1 MSEAIDKISRLL
13 RISDRTMWGPEC
25 AALLAEAVSLA
36 DSAGEEQYA
45 YAARMRQCVNASFM
59 NDNELL
65 LATFAICEG
74 MHSSDPLRFPADPKQ
89 MKPAGVGY
97 DYVDLYWI
105 WKWVPGILME
115 SPDFPNAAIDE
126 ALTDLEQ
133 AYRDA
138 GLPPKAP
145 LQRRL
150 GWAVERGDRAETQA
164 WIDRLAELPDDEHS
178 DCPACARSRLIE
190 AELLLERDDRALTLL
205 EEIVAGGYGCNHEPA
220 VAYSHC
226 LDALARDGQGHRIS
240 SGIDEILSNESVVSE
255 SVGAIS
261 RLGLFLVR
269 AGEPGRA
276 LALLR
281 RIVHRMAEAPLEV
294 ITHETLLTALAV
306 TARVNT
312 EAGHGATAVPEAD
325 DPRLSHYFGAPA
337 GGHTLATLAEAS
349 GASAR
354 DLARRFDERNQTNAH
369 TEWVEAAL
377 RDDVRYEV
385 ELGMPVDPAMAFA
398 DLAVGAES
406 LFRIDDAL
414 VPEPTDTASALNT
427 VYHLQAGTR
436 DEEAIAIGRRWL
448 PRIES
453 ALDRAVLF
461 HSLAAATTRLA
472 GPDAA
477 APLAEESLASL
488 RAAGFADLADALAA
502 LGPAFYANPSEED
515 EITLPGAIA
524 RLAAAGT
531 EPGVLGFAIAFEPR
545 PFAGEDSLELA
556 LGLLDQAGT
565 VVRRLGHGH
574 LWADLPT
581 LAKLDLLGLSDAA
594 PERME
599 EVLAAAAEPGSDRA
613 LAAYH
618 FYRAEACGRRGDA
631 AGAMAQELE
640 THRLLARWGSARSR
654 ALTALS
660 LARRAGAAG
669 AVPELLAVS
678 AFLDRIAASLE
689 PEQAAQMLLEVASL
703 EARAGRREAYRSA
716 KTALSLA
723 QIPDEPDPFL
733 LGRIHRELGH
743 IQTAVRETRAAI
755 QSFLASAAAFEEG
768 GDYREAAESALFASY
783 NELNLGNVVSAGRIA
798 EAVLKAVP
806 RLTDPW
812 AIETSARHVL
822 ADAAARAG
830 ADRVPDET
838 VQAAFDEALA
848 ASGRAPEPD
857 QAAASR
863 ERILVSLAEWLL
875 VRRRPV
881 DAVAPAREAAELTR
895 GAGDHPRYGVAA
907 ATLLRALCILA
918 REDDRYLGEA
928 RSLAAD
934 LLADQTLDHL
944 HDEVTRLCSGLPED
958 TTDQN

>member
-1 MSEAIDKISRLL
+1 MSEAIQKICRLL
-13 RISDRTMWGPEC
+13 RTSDRTMWGPEC

-97 DYVDLYWI
+97 NYVDLYWV
-105 WKWVPGILME
+105 WKWVPGILIE
-115 SPDFPNAAIDE
+115 SPDFPSAAIDE
-126 ALTDLEQ
+126 AIADLEQ

-150 GWAVERGDRAETQA
+150 SWAVELGDRAETQA
-164 WIDRLAELPDDEHS
+164 WVDRLSELPDDEHS

-205 EEIVAGGYGCNHEPA
+205 EEIVGGGYECNHEPA

-226 LDALARDGQGHRIS
+226 LDALARAGQGHRIS
-240 SGIDEILSNESVVSE
+240 SGIDEISSNESVVSE

-306 TARVNT
+306 AARANT
-312 EAGHGATAVPEAD
+312 ESGHGATAVPEAD
-325 DPRLSHYFGAPA
+325 DPRLSHYFGSPA
-337 GGHTLATLAEAS
+337 GGHTLATLADA
-349 GASAR
+349 ATAAAR
-354 DLARRFDERNQTNAH
+354 DLARRFDERNQTSAH

-377 RDDVRYEV
+377 RDDARYEMEV
-385 ELGMPVDPAMAFA
+385 GMPVDPAMAFA

-414 VPEPTDTASALNT
+414 VPEPTDTASALST

-477 APLAEESLASL
+477 APLADESLASL

-502 LGPAFYANPSEED
+502 LGQAFYATPSEED
-515 EITLPGAIA
+515 ETILPGAIA

-545 PFAGEDSLELA
+545 PFAGEDSVELA
-556 LGLLDQAGT
+556 LGLLDQADT

-574 LWADLPT
+574 VWADLPT
-581 LAKLDLLGLSDAA
+581 LAKLDLLGLSNAA

-599 EVLAAAAEPGSDRA
+599 EVLAAAAEPRSERA

-618 FYRAEACGRRGDA
+618 FYRAEACGKRGDA

-640 THRLLARWGSARSR
+640 AHRILARWGSAESR

-703 EARAGRREAYRSA
+703 EAQAGRREAYRSA
-716 KTALSLA
+716 ETALSLA

-755 QSFLASAAAFEEG
+755 QSFLASAEAFENDG
-768 GDYREAAESALFASY
+768 HYQEAAQSALFASY
-783 NELNLGNVVSAGRIA
+783 NELNLSNVVAAGQIA
-798 EAVLKAVP
+798 EAVLESLPNLA
-806 RLTDPW
+806 DPW
-812 AIETSARHVL
+812 GIEISARHML

-830 ADRVPDET
+830 VDLVPDEA
-838 VQAAFDEALA
+838 VQAAYHQALEAA
-848 ASGRAPEPD
+848 GRAPTAEE
-857 QAAASR
+857 AASSR
-863 ERILVSLAEWLL
+863 ERILVSLAQWLL
-875 VRRRPV
+875 TRRRAE
-881 DAVAPAREAAELTR
+881 DAIAPATEAADIAQR
-895 GAGDHPRYGVAA
+895 IGDRPRYGIAA
-907 ATLLRALCILA
+907 TTLLRALCILA
-918 REDDRYLGEA
+918 RQDGTYLA
-928 RSLAAD
+928 DATNLATT
-934 LLADQTLDHL
+934 LLADPGLSHI
-944 HDEVTRLCSGLPED
+944 HDDVSYLSKGLPGAENH
-958 TTDQN
+958 T